1 MSTRQIVELFR
12 ELVTFLEDRKL
23 TSIDLRRRARRR
35 KLAER
40 VELELNRLAA
50 PPHPAIQE
58 ARERWATTSFLRID
72 RDERLV
78 EVNPDG
84 TSWVRAWVKISAGF
98 PASADAPE
106 RRRYEATVAD
116 MPEIMRQIFL
126 AHALEGSPYEA
137 IAERLHIDVAEVQS
151 QMGFALARLDEAVGR
166 AGE

>member
-1 MSTRQIVELFR
+1 MTTRQIVELLR
-12 ELVTFLEDRKL
+12 ERVTFLDDGKL
-23 TSIDLRRRARRR
+23 VSIDFRRPARRR
-35 KLAER
+35 ELAAR
-40 VELELNRLAA
+40 VELELNRLTA

-72 RDERLV
+72 REERSI

-98 PASADAPE
+98 PAADAPE
-106 RRRYEATVAD
+106 RRRYEATVAH

-151 QMGFALARLDEAVGR
+151 QMGFALARLDEAIGR